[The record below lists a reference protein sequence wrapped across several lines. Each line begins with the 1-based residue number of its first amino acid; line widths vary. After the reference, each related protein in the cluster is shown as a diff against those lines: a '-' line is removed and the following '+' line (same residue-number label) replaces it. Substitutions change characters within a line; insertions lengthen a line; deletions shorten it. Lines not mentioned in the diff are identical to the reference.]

1 MLFDPNWMPDQSEGL
16 RAGRILLRGLPTC
29 RTVVDV
35 IGRMHH
41 RNPYADRIS
50 VLRYLTV
57 IMLDSA
63 ALAPRLDFATAIAR
77 EAGRR
82 LSTLRECGRW
92 AEPKMLGDV
101 GDQAADGYLQGAI
114 FGRYPNDAVLSEE
127 TKDDLERTKNR
138 IAWIVDPLD
147 GTKEYA
153 SGRHDWA
160 VHVGLA
166 VDQKPVL
173 GVVALPSIDRVMV
186 ATDASD
192 VGAKA
197 ELLGDGGE
205 WPTAFTPDS
214 GSLGDAPLRLVAS
227 RSHTPEWMQ
236 EFALGLG
243 NAELVPC
250 GSVGFKVSM
259 LLFGKADVYVH
270 KIGLKEWDTCA
281 PEAIARAAGY
291 TVCRFD
297 GRDHR
302 YNQENARNDELVVCR
317 PWLKDRVLE
326 VLQSVGA

>member
-1 MLFDPNWMPDQSEGL
+1 
-16 RAGRILLRGLPTC
+16 
-29 RTVVDV
+29 
-35 IGRMHH
+35 
-41 RNPYADRIS
+41 
-50 VLRYLTV
+50 
-57 IMLDSA
+57 MLDSTE
-63 ALAPRLDFATAIAR
+63 LTSRLGFATAIAR

-82 LSTLRECGRW
+82 LSVLRSSGRW
-92 AEPKMLGDV
+92 QEPKILGDV
-101 GDQAADGYLQGAI
+101 GDNAADGYLQGAL
-114 FGRYPNDAVLSEE
+114 FGRYPEDAVLSEE

-153 SGRHDWA
+153 GGRHDWA

-173 GVVALPSIDRVMV
+173 GVVAMPTIDRVIV
-186 ATDASD
+186 ATNPTEGSSS
-192 VGAKA
+192 VS
-197 ELLGDGGE
+197 LLGSGGE
-205 WPTAFTPDS
+205 WPDS
-214 GSLGDAPLRLVAS
+214 FVDDNGSQGDAPLRLVAS

-236 EFALGLG
+236 RFAEGMG

-259 LLFGKADVYVH
+259 LMFGKADIYVH

-291 TVCRFD
+291 SVCRFD
-297 GRDHR
+297 GQDHC
-302 YNQENARNDELVVCR
+302 YNQENARNDELIVCR

-326 VLQSVGA
+326 VLKSVGA

>member
-1 MLFDPNWMPDQSEGL
+1 
-16 RAGRILLRGLPTC
+16 
-29 RTVVDV
+29 
-35 IGRMHH
+35 
-41 RNPYADRIS
+41 
-50 VLRYLTV
+50 
-57 IMLDSA
+57 MLDSA
-63 ALAPRLDFATAIAR
+63 ELTDRLDFATKIAQ

-82 LSTLRECGRW
+82 LAALRSSGRW
-92 AEPKMLGDV
+92 ADPKMLGDV
-101 GDQAADGYLQGAI
+101 GDQAADGYLQGAL
-114 FGRYPNDAVLSEE
+114 FGRYPSDAVLSEE
-127 TKDDLERTKNR
+127 TKDDLGRTSKQ

-147 GTKEYA
+147 GTKEYS

-166 VDQKPVL
+166 VDEKPVL

-186 ATDASD
+186 ATIAGD
-192 VGAKA
+192 GTGKA
-197 ELLGDGGE
+197 ELLGSGGE
-205 WPTAFTPDS
+205 WPDQFQADAGAT
-214 GSLGDAPLRLVAS
+214 DAPLRLVAS

-236 EFALGLG
+236 KFAAGMG

-259 LLFGKADVYVH
+259 LLFGKADIYVH

-291 TVCRFD
+291 SVCRFD
-297 GRDHR
+297 GQDHR
-302 YNQENARNDELVVCR
+302 YNQANARNDELVVCR

>member
-1 MLFDPNWMPDQSEGL
+1 
-16 RAGRILLRGLPTC
+16 
-29 RTVVDV
+29 
-35 IGRMHH
+35 
-41 RNPYADRIS
+41 
-50 VLRYLTV
+50 
-57 IMLDSA
+57 MLDSTE
-63 ALAPRLDFATAIAR
+63 LTSRLGFATAIAR

-82 LSTLRECGRW
+82 LSVLRSSGRW
-92 AEPKMLGDV
+92 QEPKILGDV
-101 GDQAADGYLQGAI
+101 GDNAADGYLQGAL
-114 FGRYPNDAVLSEE
+114 FGRYPEDAVLSEE

-153 SGRHDWA
+153 GGRHDWA

-173 GVVALPSIDRVMV
+173 GVVAMPTIDRVIV
-186 ATDASD
+186 ATNPTEGSSS
-192 VGAKA
+192 VS
-197 ELLGDGGE
+197 LLGSGGE
-205 WPTAFTPDS
+205 WPDS
-214 GSLGDAPLRLVAS
+214 FVDDNGSQGDAPLRLVAS

-236 EFALGLG
+236 RFAEGMG

-259 LLFGKADVYVH
+259 LMFGKADIYVH

-291 TVCRFD
+291 SVCRFD
-297 GRDHR
+297 GQDHR
-302 YNQENARNDELVVCR
+302 YNQENARNDELIVCR

-326 VLQSVGA
+326 VLKSVGA